1 ISRNLLIHVFPVLL
15 PKGVFMPDL
24 IFKHC
29 SLSAYEK
36 SESAALS
43 WSKNAACHASCPRF
57 IPKQKNRSGARFA
70 TWLNEAVFLAMIP
83 QSVSVFVLEPGYTKP
98 GNWDPS

>member
-1 ISRNLLIHVFPVLL
+1 
-15 PKGVFMPDL
+15 MPDL
-24 IFKHC
+24 MFKHC
-29 SLSAYEK
+29 SLSVYEK
-36 SESAALS
+36 SEFAALS

-70 TWLNEAVFLAMIP
+70 TWLNGAVFLAMIP